1 MASPGTEHAGAA
13 SADEHAI
20 QNLAAAVVDA
30 LNRADTRAYA
40 AYFDE
45 YADYTSAV
53 GMQVRGRD
61 GIQALHDAAFTEPQT
76 PDWPSFR
83 NAVTTLHSVRV
94 RFVRPDVAVA
104 DLRWSQKGALGPDG
118 RPWDNRRGLMS
129 WTAAKENGRWV
140 VVASH
145 NMHVP
150 G

>member
-1 MASPGTEHAGAA
+1 MASPGTEAAGATR
-13 SADEHAI
+13 ADEQEI

-40 AYFDE
+40 AYFHE
-45 YADYTSAV
+45 EADYTSAV

-61 GIQALHDAAFTEPQT
+61 AIQALHDAAFTEPQT

-83 NAVTTLHSVRV
+83 NAVTKLHSVRV
-94 RFVRPDVAVA
+94 RFVRPDVAVV
-104 DLRWSQKGALGPDG
+104 DLRWSQKGVLGPDG
-118 RPWDNRRGLMS
+118 RPWDNRKGLMS
-129 WTAAKENGRWV
+129 WTAAKENDRWL

>member
-1 MASPGTEHAGAA
+1 MASPGTEHAGATD
-13 SADEHAI
+13 ADEQAI
-20 QNLAAAVVDA
+20 HKLAAAVVDA

-40 AYFDE
+40 ACFHED
-45 YADYTSAV
+45 ADYTSAV
-53 GMQVRGRD
+53 GLQVRGRD
-61 GIQALHDAAFTEPQT
+61 AVQALHDAAFTEPQT

-104 DLRWSQKGALGPDG
+104 DLRWSQKGVLGPDG

-140 VVASH
+140 VVTSH